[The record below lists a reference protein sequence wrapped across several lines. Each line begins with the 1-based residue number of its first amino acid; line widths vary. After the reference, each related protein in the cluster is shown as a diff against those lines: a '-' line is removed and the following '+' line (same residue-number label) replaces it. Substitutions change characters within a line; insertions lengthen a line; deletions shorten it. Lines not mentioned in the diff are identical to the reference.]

1 MNCQPALCA
10 TCVRSERAFTLV
22 EMMIAAGLATIVL
35 AMVMSVYL
43 FGLRSFAAMDNYTQL
58 CGKSRQALD
67 LMSRDIRQ
75 ATNVLSINA
84 SLPTRSLTLGTYAG
98 TITYTWD
105 SAAGVLKTTKSNG
118 GVTTTQ
124 TNLTGCDQWSFT
136 LYQRT
141 PTNNYVFYT
150 TTDLK
155 LCKLVE
161 MSWRCSRKTLGTTV
175 NSEEITTAQVVIR
188 NMNVKV
194 TN

>member
-1 MNCQPALCA
+1 MNCQPALRA
-10 TCVRSERAFTLV
+10 VCVRSERAFTLV
-22 EMMIAAGLATIVL
+22 EMMIAVGLASIVL

-43 FGLRSFAAMDNYTQL
+43 FGLRSFAAMDNYAQL

-75 ATNVLSINA
+75 ATNVLSINTN
-84 SLPTRSLTLGTYAG
+84 LPIKSLTLGTYTG

-105 SAAGVLKTTKSNG
+105 STAGVLKTIRSNA

-141 PTNNYVFYT
+141 PTANYVFYT
-150 TTDLK
+150 TTDLN

-161 MSWRCSRKTLGTTV
+161 MSWRCTRKTLTTSV
-175 NSEEITTAQVVIR
+175 NREEITTAQVVIR

-194 TN
+194 SN